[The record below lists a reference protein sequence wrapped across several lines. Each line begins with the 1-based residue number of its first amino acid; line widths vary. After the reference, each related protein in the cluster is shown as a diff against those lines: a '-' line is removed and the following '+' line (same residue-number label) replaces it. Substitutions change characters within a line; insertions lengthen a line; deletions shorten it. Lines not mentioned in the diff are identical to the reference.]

1 MPTDLRESHN
11 PEQCARAWYGLRMAH
26 NAIAGRLES
35 ALREACDL
43 SLHEFDAVLHL
54 RLDRDSG
61 VRLQDLQTAVPL
73 SQPALSRLVAR
84 LVDRGIVERS
94 PAPDDGRSLNLR
106 LTPAGDDI
114 ATRAI
119 TVHAETVAAA
129 IANRL
134 DPARQAELLT
144 LLDAIAR

>member
-1 MPTDLRESHN
+1 MAADPRDSHD
-11 PEQCARAWYGLRMAH
+11 PERCARAWYGLRMAH
-26 NAIAGRLES
+26 NAVASRLET

-43 SLHEFDAVLHL
+43 SLHEFDAVLYL
-54 RLDRDSG
+54 RLNRDAG
-61 VRLQDLQTAVPL
+61 VRLQDLRVAVPL

-84 LVDRGIVERS
+84 LVERGLVERG
-94 PAPDDGRSLNLR
+94 PAPDDGRSVSLR
-106 LTPAGDDI
+106 LTSQGDEL
-114 ATRAI
+114 ATRSIAI
-119 TVHAETVAAA
+119 HGETVAAA